1 MDKVHCIW
9 INDFDYFLCY
19 LYENILQNLIT
30 IFFFSFLY
38 PELAQLT
45 GVAAILRF
53 PMPELEDSDD
63 DDDEDGAAGGNDSDS
78 D

>member
-1 MDKVHCIW
+1 M
-9 INDFDYFLCY
+9 
-19 LYENILQNLIT
+19 
-30 IFFFSFLY
+30 FFVFI
-38 PELAQLT
+38 ELAQLT

-63 DDDEDGAAGGNDSDS
+63 EEPNNQSDS